1 MPLYEE
7 AAKISLAG
15 LEIYRFGFFAM
26 LGMLAAAAVTGF
38 LCWAKRTRKGT
49 GPLLLLTSLVLGG
62 LFSRIG
68 FCLMDLEE
76 LGTFFPLKY
85 WIRFT
90 GGGWSMMGLVG
101 GVMLAGWVTAKI
113 TRQKA
118 GLILDISACALPAF
132 MALERAG
139 EGGVPDFDFSRRLSG
154 TFLNGSFLT
163 FSDYDGSYLATWK
176 LTAIVAAVLVLVLIW
191 DLTRSRKDGDTCI
204 LFLLLFGG
212 CSVLLESL
220 RYDQFL
226 TVHSFVG
233 LQHVLAA
240 VILAIGLLI
249 LYFRADRRQKKLGL
263 AGVISVFA
271 AAAIAVGL
279 EFALDRTTFNKLLI
293 YIAYLAVMAVPV
305 TLGIL
310 LRSREKKP
318 LA

>member
-49 GPLLLLTSLVLGG
+49 GPLLLLASLLLGG

-220 RYDQFL
+220 QYDQFL

-271 AAAIAVGL
+271 AAAIAIGL

>member
-49 GPLLLLTSLVLGG
+49 GPLLLLASLLLGG

>member
-49 GPLLLLTSLVLGG
+49 GPLLLLASLLLGG

-271 AAAIAVGL
+271 AAAIAIGL

>member
-49 GPLLLLTSLVLGG
+49 GPLLLLASLLLGG

-263 AGVISVFA
+263 AGVISIFA
-271 AAAIAVGL
+271 AAAIAIGL